1 MPVRPS
7 ARRSAPAARG
17 LAALVLSGLVAALL
31 GGAGAAAAQNR
42 VDNPHFHD
50 DDLGWEFGPGADL
63 VWSPAPD
70 ESDCASS
77 GSGIVVSADTGL
89 GHYAALSQCV
99 GLGDEAE
106 IHVRL
111 HHRAYGTLTVRLDF
125 YTAVNCGAG
134 AIDHVSDS
142 WAGTPT
148 EWSIAT
154 LAADVPGNAGAV
166 RLIVTAIDPAPHGLV
181 VDAVHL
187 TPFEPIFL
195 DGFEGNEPG
204 TATPCRWTTL

>member
-1 MPVRPS
+1 MFPLPSARPS
-7 ARRSAPAARG
+7 ASAP
-17 LAALVLSGLVAALL
+17 LVLGLLIALCGGLGPATAQNLVA
-31 GGAGAAAAQNR
+31 
-42 VDNPHFHD
+42 NPHFHD
-50 DDLGWEFGPGADL
+50 DELGWEFGPGTDL
-63 VWSPAPD
+63 VWSPTPD
-70 ESDCASS
+70 ESECASS
-77 GSGIVVSADTGL
+77 GSGIVISADTGN

-99 GLGDEAE
+99 ALGDEPE
-106 IHVRL
+106 LHVRL

-125 YTAVNCGAG
+125 YTAINCGAG
-134 AIDHVSDS
+134 GIGFASDS

-166 RLIVTAIDPAPHGLV
+166 RLTVTAIDAEPHGLV

-195 DGFEGNEPG
+195 DGFEGDEPG
-204 TATPCRWTTL
+204 GPSPCRWTAP